1 MKNFSVSG
9 DFGQVRLG
17 PVFWKSDGFASLDHI
32 DQCGWHCVNDL
43 YCIDR
48 PGGAWDYLLI
58 FTVAGR
64 GEVRLPDGMFAA
76 GQDTLVLIPPDT
88 PCRYY
93 SPPKGRWEFYWM
105 HVSGNGAAVMIETI
119 VKAKG
124 MRFDFPFGAVRG
136 YFQRILNAG
145 YTGMESELFA
155 AKMISKI
162 LFAVLYAIPDENRFR
177 SGNDTVN
184 SVMEYIE
191 EHGAEPFSISRL
203 SKIYFISEEHLIR
216 LFKRRTGMTPY
227 RYYRHLKIVKSAYAL
242 EYSDASLSEIAGSA
256 GYSSVTSFS
265 IQFKKEM
272 LFSPTEYR
280 KNHWHYQ
287 N

>member
-17 PVFWKSDGFASLDHI
+17 PVFWKSDGFAALDHI

-43 YCIDR
+43 YGIDR
-48 PGGAWDYLLI
+48 PDGAWDSLLL

-64 GEVRLPDGMFAA
+64 GEVRLPGGTFAA
-76 GQDTLVLIPPDT
+76 GPDTLVLIPPDT
-88 PCRYY
+88 PCRYCA
-93 SPPKGRWEFYWM
+93 PPKGRWEFYWM
-105 HVSGNGAAVMIETI
+105 HVSGNGAAAMIGTI
-119 VKAKG
+119 VKAGG
-124 MRFDFPFGAVRG
+124 MRVAFPFGAVRE
-136 YFQRILNAG
+136 YFQRILNADYKG
-145 YTGMESELFA
+145 VESELFA
-155 AKMISKI
+155 ARMVSKI
-162 LFAVLYAIPDENRFR
+162 LFAVLYAVEDGNRFR
-177 SGNDTVN
+177 SGGDTVD

-191 EHGAEPFSISRL
+191 EHGAEPLSLARL
-203 SKIYFISEEHLIR
+203 SESYFISEEHLIR

-242 EYSDASLSEIAGSA
+242 EYSDASLYEIARSA
-256 GYSSVTSFS
+256 GYSSVTGFS

-272 LFSPTEYR
+272 RLSPTEFR
-280 KNHWHYQ
+280 KSRRHYQ